1 MPHVAAFVAG
11 AIGAAAPAIGAATFG
26 TYVAGA
32 GFATFLSTTVV
43 GKLLTTVAVSALSV
57 ALQSAPKTP
66 SDPGIRTEQ
75 TMTGGTTPAS
85 FILGKFATEGQLVA
99 PPMSY
104 RQEGDIPNSLLVY
117 VIELGDIPGQTLEG
131 MIIDGE
137 PVTIGDTLY
146 TDALGTTHGY
156 PIEGKHDGYA
166 WVTYY
171 DGTQTTADQRLVDHF
186 GSDPERPWS
195 TDMVGEGICYAVVTF
210 RINRKLYSGFPK
222 VRFIMGGIPLYDP
235 RKDST
240 VGGSGSH
247 RWNDSATWEPSEN
260 NAVQAYNILRGI
272 TLPGGE
278 VWGGDMDADDL
289 PLSNWFAAMNA
300 ADASI
305 EATDGVFEPTY
316 RSSYEVF
323 VSDEPA
329 SVIEELMKAASGQL
343 AEIGG
348 VWKVRLG
355 GPGLPV
361 FFFSDDDVNI
371 RESQSFEPFPGV
383 GEIYNGV
390 HASYPDPDSAWNPND
405 APPRYNASYEADD
418 GDRRLVADLTLPA
431 APYAN
436 QVQRL
441 MVAYI
446 EEERRMRRH
455 TLTLAP
461 EAIPLEPL
469 DSVSWTSVRNGYTS
483 KVFEVAKIVDPL
495 LTSKPQMVL
504 RERDPGDYDWAPE
517 KALPN
522 STTSLTVTPPV
533 NYTVWS
539 WAVSA
544 VTLKDDSS
552 ADRRPAI
559 KIVWNAANNDDIA
572 GIAYKVRLASSSVNV
587 TSGTDRDGPVGEAI
601 VEGPVLPSTTY
612 QVKIKFISVSGREA
626 DWTHWENVT
635 TGKVRLGEADLEDA
649 VTGSIQDA
657 VDTADQVKVDFDDLV
672 GNFAGTLE
680 DLEVDAAAAQQ
691 AALDSE
697 AAKSAA
703 EAARDNAQSSA
714 GSAAGSASAAAG
726 SASAAASSESN
737 AASSASA
744 AAASV
749 LTARAGVATTFP
761 PDLRDSGV
769 YFTRSGTGLA
779 PAPVDPSE
787 VVEVA
792 GIGPVWERTGFA
804 ILHPMGYLPAVP
816 GAVYEFAAEV
826 RATADNTV
834 PGASENL
841 ILGAVSMDEDGDLVS
856 YHGLTALETTQT
868 SHSPLRVVDGWVTL
882 RGRYTVPASPSFAYM
897 RPRLYYG
904 FTGGGEDNAD
914 GTWQVR
920 YYPVRD
926 VTSQAGAESA
936 QSSAEFS
943 ETNAVQAKNDAEGAS
958 ASAVSA
964 RDLAVSAGGAAE
976 LAAMRLL
983 PSDFQEDGRY
993 FTSTSGGAP
1002 GANPVSGAWDF
1013 KDVAGEGRVIY
1024 APAAQA
1030 GKLWLMTAGLIRPV
1044 VGRTYRLTVRADLQG
1059 SVSGSPD
1066 IALFFRALDESYSN
1080 VTAHQLTSFDIT
1092 FNFENYVI
1100 EFTPASEIAYL
1111 RPGFYLQDGLTGSGE
1126 FRASVV
1132 LVEDVTES
1140 KSAAGSAAA
1149 ASSSHTE
1156 AAAAAATATSAAA
1169 TATSASNLS
1178 VTAKDQSET
1187 ARDASVTARGLSE
1200 DARDAAQTAQGAA
1213 EDAQS
1218 AAETARSGA
1227 ETAQAAAGV
1236 SETNA
1241 AQAKFDAETA
1251 SAAAISARDVTA
1263 RILGSGA
1270 NSNPI
1275 FLDWDGAAPAGYSF
1289 YEAEGSATKRTDG
1302 EYGNAVRLSSAASP
1316 TANSPR
1322 LVIQGPGDLA
1332 IAKPENLDGIGIDLE
1347 VAKVS
1352 GLWNNGARV
1361 YVSWIANGTGGNTVN
1376 ESVALGPHLEG
1387 TNGLVQL
1394 LQLVFFRPDDF
1405 APGSLDSTLRVR
1417 VEATSDEIN
1426 GYGQVSFDVHRL
1438 SEAPITSAA
1447 QASIQQKALA
1457 DLQGNALAQ
1466 IVMRVKTPGAVA
1478 TVEMVAGDDVEG
1490 NSASKVRMTG
1500 DEIEF
1505 DGLAVFA
1512 DGLESDDYVEDV
1524 QGFRLDATGLD
1535 MPQGVI
1541 RGFLADEAVT
1551 DHAEASNVSGR
1562 KVGSDSD
1569 PQQAYIRLGPVDY
1582 DTYWKL
1588 GFVTEIRGQESPL
1601 GSTYITVR
1609 MRTYDGSWSGYTT
1622 IYQSSPVNNTNVW
1635 GPEYFFYDF
1644 VGKYDDVEFEI
1655 NVIGSLPEAS
1665 LAHFTARRTYIV
1677 ARSNTY
1683 K

>member
-1 MPHVAAFVAG
+1 MKVSVLFLAIATLLICAG
-11 AIGAAAPAIGAATFG
+11 PVHADPITLAIATG
-26 TYVAGA
+26 LGV
-32 GFATFLSTTVV
+32 STTVA
-43 GKLLTTVAVSALSV
+43 GIILNIGLSIGLSALGA
-57 ALQSAPKTP
+57 ALAKKPDSPRQAGIKT
-66 SDPGIRTEQ
+66 DAT
-75 TMTGGTTPAS
+75 TTGGDNPET
-85 FILGKFATEGQLVA
+85 FILGRYATAGQMVA
-99 PPMSY
+99 PPYSH
-104 RQEGDIPNSLLVY
+104 PNSGGVPNEFLTY
-117 VIELGDIPGQTLEG
+117 VIDIAGMSGVTFEKIIVSGEYVTDLQASSGDHDQEG
-131 MIIDGE
+131 MI
-137 PVTIGDTLY
+137 
-146 TDALGTTHGY
+146 
-156 PIEGKHDGYA
+156 EGSTPHLFLTWHDGSQTSADAYMMANYA
-166 WVTYY
+166 DY
-171 DGTQTTADQRLVDHF
+171 
-186 GSDPERPWS
+186 PERPWAD
-195 TDMVGEGICYAVVTF
+195 DMVGEGLTYAVVTF
-210 RINRKLYSGFPK
+210 RYNRELFNQLPG
-222 VRFIMGGIPLYDP
+222 VRFEVMGIPLYDP
-235 RKDST
+235 RLDTT
-240 VGGSGSH
+240 VGGTGTH
-247 RWNDSATWEPSEN
+247 RWADPDTWEQTEN
-260 NAVQAYNILRGI
+260 PIVMIYNILRGI
-272 TLPGGE
+272 TLPSGR
-278 VWGGDMDADDL
+278 VWGGRVAEDDL
-289 PLSNWFAAMNA
+289 PLANWFAAMNEC
-300 ADASI
+300 DYDI
-305 EATDGVFEPTY
+305 DLEAGGTEPQY
-316 RSSYEVF
+316 RAGYEVS
-323 VSDEPA
+323 VDETPA
-329 SVIEELMKAASGQL
+329 SVIEELLKACS
-343 AEIGG
+343 AEISEFGG
-348 VWKVRLG
+348 VYKVRVGPPAIPVFYFTDDDIVSDLPQSLQPY
-355 GPGLPV
+355 PGLDSV
-361 FFFSDDDVNI
+361 HNAI
-371 RESQSFEPFPGV
+371 
-383 GEIYNGV
+383 
-390 HASYPDPDSAWNPND
+390 HASHPAPEALWETRD
-405 APPRYNASYEADD
+405 APPLYNPTWEAED
-418 GDRRLVADLTLPA
+418 GDRQLVADVDLPA
-431 APYAN
+431 VTSDT

-441 MVAYI
+441 MKAWI
-446 EEERRMRRH
+446 QDARRFRSH
-455 TLTLAP
+455 GLTLPP
-461 EAIPLEPL
+461 EAIILEPL
-469 DSVSWTSVRNGYTS
+469 DTVGWTSARNGYTA
-483 KVFEVAKIVDPL
+483 KVFECGEVTDDLVTL
-495 LTSKPQMVL
+495 LQNVSL
-504 RERDPGDYDWAPE
+504 RERDQDDFVWVPGDEID
-517 KALPN
+517 
-522 STTSLTVTPPV
+522 VTH
-533 NYTVWS
+533 
-539 WAVSA
+539 
-544 VTLKDDSS
+544 
-552 ADRRPAI
+552 
-559 KIVWNAANNDDIA
+559 
-572 GIAYKVRLASSSVNV
+572 
-587 TSGTDRDGPVGEAI
+587 
-601 VEGPVLPSTTY
+601 PSTTY
-612 QVKIKFISVSGREA
+612 VPPVARTVPGWTVTPIAILDEAGDGRRPALKLEWDEDKVRDTAALEFEVRSFGQTELIAKGTVTDVSSGKTVVSDGILPGQQVQARARLLLRRAREWTSWATVTTLGLKIKNS
-626 DWTHWENVT
+626 
-635 TGKVRLGEADLEDA
+635 DLDDA
-649 VTGSIQDA
+649 VTASIQDA

-697 AAKSAA
+697 AAKTAA
-703 EAARDNAQSSA
+703 ENARDNAQSSA
-714 GSAAGSASAAAG
+714 ESAAGSASAAAG

-749 LTARAGVATTFP
+749 LTAQAGVATTFP

-792 GIGPVWERTGFA
+792 DIGPVWERTGFA

-856 YHGLTALETTQT
+856 YHGLTALETSQT
-868 SHSPLRVVDGWVTL
+868 SHSPLRVADGWVTL

-904 FTGGGEDNAD
+904 FTGGGQDNAD

-936 QSSAEFS
+936 QSSALLS

-964 RDLAVSAGGAAE
+964 KNLAVSAGGAAE

-993 FTSTSGGAP
+993 FTSTSSGAP
-1002 GANPVSGAWDF
+1002 GANALDGGWDF
-1013 KDVAGEGRVIY
+1013 KDVAGEGRVAF
-1024 APAAQA
+1024 APVDQA
-1030 GKLWLMTAGLIRPV
+1030 SPLYLMTAGLIRPV

-1059 SVSGSPD
+1059 SVTGSPD
-1066 IALFFRALDESYSN
+1066 ISLFFRTLDENFSYLGE
-1080 VTAHQLTSFDIT
+1080 VGLTSFDIT
-1092 FNFENYVI
+1092 YNFEEYVI
-1100 EFTPASEIAYL
+1100 EFTPTSEIAYL
-1111 RPGFYLQDGLTGSGE
+1111 RAGFYLRDNLNGSGE

-1132 LVEDVTES
+1132 LVEDVSES

-1149 ASSSHTE
+1149 ASSSQTE
-1156 AAAAAATATSAAA
+1156 AATAAATATAAAA

-1178 VTAKDQSET
+1178 VTAKDQSE
-1187 ARDASVTARGLSE
+1187 S
-1200 DARDAAQTAQGAA
+1200 ARDAAQDAQGAA
-1213 EDAQS
+1213 EDAQG
-1218 AAETARSGA
+1218 AAETALGGA
-1227 ETAQAAAGV
+1227 EAAQAAAGV

-1241 AQAKFDAETA
+1241 AQAKFDAEAA

-1270 NSNPI
+1270 NANPI
-1275 FLDWDGAAPAGYSF
+1275 FLDWDGTAPAGYSF
-1289 YEAEGSATKRTDG
+1289 FEAEGSVTKRTDG

-1316 TANSPR
+1316 TTNAPR

-1332 IAKPENLDGIGIDLE
+1332 IAQPENLDGIGIDLE
-1347 VAKVS
+1347 VSKVS

-1361 YVSWIANGTGGNTVN
+1361 YVSWIANGTGGNTVH
-1376 ESVALGPHLEG
+1376 ESVAIGPHLEG

-1394 LQLVFFRPDDF
+1394 LQLVFFKPDDF
-1405 APGSLDSTLRVR
+1405 APGDQASQLRVR
-1417 VEATSDEIN
+1417 VECTSDEIN
-1426 GYGQVSFDVHRL
+1426 GYGQVEFDVHRL
-1438 SEAPITSAA
+1438 SVAPITSAA

-1505 DGLAVFA
+1505 DGLAVFS

-1551 DHAEASNVSGR
+1551 DHAEASNVGGR

-1582 DTYWKL
+1582 DTHWKL

-1601 GSTYITVR
+1601 GASYVTVR

-1622 IYQSSPVNNTNVW
+1622 LFQSTPVNNTNTW
-1635 GPEYFFYDF
+1635 GAEYFFYDF
-1644 VGKYDDVEFEI
+1644 VGKFDDVEFEI
-1655 NVIGSLPEAS
+1655 NVIGSLTEAS